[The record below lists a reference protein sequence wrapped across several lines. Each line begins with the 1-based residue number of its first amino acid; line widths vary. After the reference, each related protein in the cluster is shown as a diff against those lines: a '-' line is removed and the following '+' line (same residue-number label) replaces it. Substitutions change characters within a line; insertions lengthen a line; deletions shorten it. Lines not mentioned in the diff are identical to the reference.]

1 VTPTGRPLIANCAD
15 NCATVPF
22 GGFERFPQ
30 LKLKDTPTTVASAGI
45 LNVVPDANSVAE
57 VWFADRFSTKEP
69 VPHT

>member
-1 VTPTGRPLIANCAD
+1 
-15 NCATVPF
+15 VPF

-30 LKLKDTPTTVASAGI
+30 LKLKTTPTTVASAGI